1 MMDLRELAARHWQA
15 LSLGLSLEDQT
26 LPVRYVLAL
35 YALYLLGLLAVVR
48 FTHQLFW
55 LALIPALLIQ
65 PLGISLRTKRPYAL
79 AESLSPLFIAY
90 LVLGLRLLIALVARV
105 QGLTSGSL
113 TVPGPWGGM
122 LNLNIAVGLCGAW
135 ALMAQAGPTTEAFGR
150 RAHWAR
156 VVGLALGVST
166 LAWAAVSYL
175 AVRTHGVTGSDPYAY
190 AQMAVDIA
198 RHGTPLH
205 SFPLAPRVAGWGL
218 PAWPAV
224 PVGYRPPHPG
234 TGVAATVWPPGY
246 SVALAVG
253 YGIGGEAALYL
264 LTPLLGVLALVILWW
279 LSLDVLRT
287 WQDGWRFLA
296 AGIALFLLATS
307 YEQVDRLSVPMADIP
322 AQLFTML
329 TVYFALRATRG
340 RTLLFAAFT
349 GICLGIAFAMRYTQ
363 VLVVFSVLSVWALF
377 FYHQRPPSWRTISLT
392 AVCFGIAA
400 WLMAAPVLGYHKMAF
415 GSPLRVGGTAELALF
430 GWQHVP
436 RTLVT
441 TLKSFLI
448 PKEFLYLFP
457 FTVWGLIRLW
467 RGSRQ
472 GAIALL
478 VWLMVIV
485 AFHLP
490 YSALRVRDLL
500 SVLPVLAI
508 WTGVGVADALSQV
521 QRIQRPAWRM
531 AVQIAVL
538 VLLIALF
545 WTRSQVIL
553 WLPVHAQDFN
563 TFGYLRAE
571 QRAALDTLAGQTSPQ
586 GIVAAS
592 LNGGAVTLYAKR
604 DIARPAYWSAD
615 EWLDFVSRALEDG
628 RRLYLL
634 VDGVEMEA
642 PLEVVDSHYSLELV
656 SSLAMPYF
664 YPDGTSEGRSVLLYE
679 VVSTG
684 R

>member
-1 MMDLRELAARHWQA
+1 MDVRELATRHCRA
-15 LSLGLSLEDQT
+15 LSLGLRLEDRT
-26 LPVRYVLAL
+26 LALRYVLAL
-35 YALYLLGLLAVVR
+35 YALHLLGLLAVVR

-55 LALIPALLIQ
+55 LALIPILLIQ
-65 PLGISLRTKRPYAL
+65 PLGISLRTRRPYAL
-79 AESLSPLFIAY
+79 AESLAPLFIAY
-90 LVLGLRLLIALVARV
+90 LVLGLRLLIALVARF

-113 TVPGPWGGM
+113 TVPEPWGGM
-122 LNLNIAVGLCGAW
+122 LNLNIAAGLCGVW
-135 ALMAQAGPTTEAFGR
+135 VLMAQAGPTTQTFGR
-150 RAHWAR
+150 RVHWTR

-166 LAWAAVSYL
+166 LAWALVSYL

-198 RHGTPLH
+198 RNGTPLH

-224 PVGYRPPHPG
+224 PVGYRPPHPS

-246 SVALAVG
+246 SVALAIG

-279 LSLDVLRT
+279 LSLEVLRT

-296 AGIALFLLATS
+296 AGIALFMLASS

-329 TVYFALRATRG
+329 TVYFALRVTRG
-340 RTLLFAAFT
+340 RTLAFAALT
-349 GICLGIAFAMRYTQ
+349 GVGLGIAFAMRYTQ
-363 VLVVFSVLSVWALF
+363 VLVVFSVLSVWAVF
-377 FYHQRPPSWRTISLT
+377 FYHQRPRSYRTVSL
-392 AVCFGIAA
+392 AVLCFGIAA
-400 WLMAAPVLGYHKMAF
+400 WLMAAPVLGYHKLAF

-436 RTLVT
+436 RTLGT
-441 TLKSFLI
+441 TLKSFLT
-448 PKEFLYLFP
+448 PKEFLYLVP
-457 FTVWGLIRLW
+457 FMVWGLIRLW
-467 RGSRQ
+467 RSSRQ
-472 GAIALL
+472 GAIALV

-490 YSALRVRDLL
+490 YPALRVRDLL
-500 SVLPVLAI
+500 SVFPVLAI
-508 WTGVGVADALSQV
+508 WTGAGIADALSQARRV
-521 QRIQRPAWRM
+521 RRSAWRM
-531 AVQIAVL
+531 AVQVAVL
-538 VLLIALF
+538 ALVIALF
-545 WTRSQVIL
+545 WARSQVIL

-571 QRAALDTLAGQTSPQ
+571 QRAAFDTLARQTSPQ

-604 DIARPAYWSAD
+604 DIARPAYWSAG
-615 EWLDFVSRALEDG
+615 EWLDFVAQAFEDG
-628 RRLYLL
+628 RRVYLL

-642 PLEVVDSHYSLELV
+642 PLEAAGSHYSLELV

-664 YPDGTSEGRSVLLYE
+664 YAGGSSESRDVLLYE